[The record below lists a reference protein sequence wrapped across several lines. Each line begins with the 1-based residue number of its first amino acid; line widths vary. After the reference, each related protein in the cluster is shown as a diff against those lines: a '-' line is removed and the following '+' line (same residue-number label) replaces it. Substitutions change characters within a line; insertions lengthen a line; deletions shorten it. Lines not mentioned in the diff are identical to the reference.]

1 MKTDKKNIFHWAAGI
16 LLCCLGIALF
26 TKANF
31 GLSMIAAG
39 PYLLHVLLRDA
50 FPWFSQGTA
59 EYVWEALLLLVLAL
73 LMRQFK
79 IRWLLSFG
87 TAVITGLIIDLYFSL
102 MGGNGVFATMAERL
116 LAYAGGTVSCAIG
129 VACYFR
135 TNLPLQVYELVV
147 MEQAERT
154 GKSTDKVK
162 WAFDITM
169 LCICVAMAA
178 VVLLLRGFWTGISW
192 GTAVTTFVNAP
203 LIAVAGKIIDRME
216 KKNGRRE

>member
-1 MKTDKKNIFHWAAGI
+1 MKTDKKNFLHWAAGI

-31 GLSMIAAG
+31 GLSMIASG

-50 FPWFSQGTA
+50 WPWFTQGTA
-59 EYVWEALLLLVLAL
+59 EYVWEALLLAALVLL
-73 LMRQFK
+73 LRKFK
-79 IRWLLSFG
+79 VKWLLSFG

-102 MGGNGVFATMAERL
+102 MGGNGTYATMLQRV
-116 LAYAGGTVSCAIG
+116 LAYVGGTVSCAIG

-147 MEQAERT
+147 MELAEHS
-154 GKSTDKVK
+154 GKGTDKVK

-169 LCICVAMAA
+169 LIICVVMAV
-178 VVLLLRGFWTGISW
+178 VVLLLRGSWMAINW

-203 LIAVAGKIIDRME
+203 LIAVAGKMIDRLE
-216 KKNGRRE
+216 KKN